1 MFNYVQEQD
10 VNFIGVKIDA
20 SENRFGVGCGLPGE
34 TPAGSLPAVY
44 SRELPAASRFPK
56 QNDKLQE

>member
-1 MFNYVQEQD
+1 MLNYVQEQD

-34 TPAGSLPAVY
+34 TPDCQLST
-44 SRELPAASRFPK
+44 
-56 QNDKLQE
+56 QESYLRPVDFQRKTINYKNS